1 MIELSA
7 GPARAT
13 LDPDA
18 GGRLAQLTV
27 DGLDLLV
34 ERQDSPTQWGCFP
47 MAPWAGRIR
56 NGRFTW
62 EGTEHQLP
70 QNKAPHAIHGVTYDR
85 PWTVVQATEAA
96 ATLRIDLDDRWPLG
110 GWVLQ
115 TFALEHDRLHL
126 RLEVHAGDHPM
137 PASCG
142 WHPWFRRRLARGGE
156 LELDFQAGMMWHKD
170 DEGIPSGAVTSP
182 TPPPWDDCFTDM
194 VDPPE
199 LRWPGALQ
207 LDIESHCT
215 DWVIYTE
222 PDHALCVE
230 PQTGPPD
237 ALNLDPA
244 EAAPGTDGGS
254 DHPVIAT
261 ATFRWRADRG

>member
-1 MIELSA
+1 MIELAA
-7 GPARAT
+7 GAAVAA
-13 LDPDA
+13 LDPEA

-34 ERQDSPTQWGCFP
+34 ERQESPTQWGCFP

-62 EGTEHQLP
+62 EGTDYQLP
-70 QNKAPHAIHGVTYDR
+70 RNKAPHAIHGVTHDR
-85 PWTVVQATEAA
+85 PWTVVGATDTTAS
-96 ATLRIDLDDRWPLG
+96 LRIDLDDRWPLG
-110 GWVLQ
+110 GSVTQ
-115 TFALEHDRLHL
+115 AFELEPDRLHL
-126 RLEVHAGDHPM
+126 RMEVHAGDHPM

-142 WHPWFRRRLARGGE
+142 WHPWFRRRLSRGAP
-156 LELDFQAGMMWHKD
+156 LELDFRAGMMWHKD

-182 TPPPWDDCFTDM
+182 GPPPWDDCFTDM

-199 LRWPGALQ
+199 LRWPGALEVV
-207 LDIESHCT
+207 IESHCT

-222 PDHALCVE
+222 PEHAVCVE

-237 ALNLDPA
+237 VFNLEPA
-244 EAAPGTDGGS
+244 EAAPGTDGGP

-261 ATFRWRADRG
+261 ASFVWRPQ

>member
-1 MIELSA
+1 MIELAA
-7 GPARAT
+7 GAAVAA
-13 LDPDA
+13 LDPEA

-34 ERQDSPTQWGCFP
+34 ERQESPTQWGCFP

-62 EGTEHQLP
+62 EGTDYQLP
-70 QNKAPHAIHGVTYDR
+70 RNKAPHAIHGVTHDR
-85 PWTVVQATEAA
+85 PWTVVGATDTTAS
-96 ATLRIDLDDRWPLG
+96 LRIDLDDRWPLG
-110 GWVLQ
+110 GSVTQ
-115 TFALEHDRLHL
+115 AFELEPDRLHL
-126 RLEVHAGDHPM
+126 RMEVHAGDHPM

-142 WHPWFRRRLARGGE
+142 WHPWFRRRLGRGAP
-156 LELDFQAGMMWHKD
+156 LELDFRAGMMWHKD

-182 TPPPWDDCFTDM
+182 GPPPWDDCFTDM

-199 LRWPGALQ
+199 LRWPGALEVV
-207 LDIESHCT
+207 IESHCT

-222 PDHALCVE
+222 PEHAVCVE

-237 ALNLDPA
+237 VFNLEPA
-244 EAAPGTDGGS
+244 EAAPGTDGGP

-261 ATFRWRADRG
+261 ASFVWRAV